1 MVFCAGRIVAKRA
14 ASPTVTVLDLHVPSL
29 TSFLPGQWVDFM
41 APPHTWIGGFSLAS
55 SPKDLPLVTLA
66 VKASSQEPSQWVT
79 YKSQVGDAVQVQV
92 GGNSVLRQD
101 CGDKPAVFVAGGIGI
116 SPLLSMYRQYTQ
128 ERENGGGAQARF
140 LYLVS
145 KEEELV
151 FIDELVHLTSENGD
165 GLVLS
170 LTQQK
175 EWKRPLQG
183 ATCLLGRDVMR
194 AFLQNQVSQNT
205 IYYIC
210 GPPTILEAI
219 DLLEQK
225 GVPSSNVVYE
235 KWW

>member
-29 TSFLPGQWVDFM
+29 ASFLPGQWVDFM

-55 SPKDLPLVTLA
+55 SPKDLPLLTLA
-66 VKASSQEPSQWVT
+66 VKASSQEPSKWVT

-92 GGNSVLRQD
+92 GGSSVLRQD
-101 CGDKPAVFVAGGIGI
+101 DDKPAVFVAGGIGI

-128 ERENGGGAQARF
+128 ERGKGEGQQARF
-140 LYLVS
+140 LHLVS
-145 KEEELV
+145 NEEELV
-151 FIDELVHLTSENGD
+151 FIDELVQLASENGD

-170 LTQQK
+170 LTQQD
-175 EWKRPLQG
+175 EWKRPLKG
-183 ATCLLGRDVMR
+183 ATCLVGRDVMR
-194 AFLQNQVSQNT
+194 TFLQSQASQNT

-210 GPPTILEAI
+210 GPPTMLDEAI
-219 DLLEQK
+219 DLLEQE